1 MSSDTPAPKTRKEK
15 KKDQKTKGD
24 GKNGK
29 YSAKH
34 ARGLKMPSFMPA
46 LPEINTENK
55 PKKNF

>member
-1 MSSDTPAPKTRKEK
+1 MSSDAPAPKTRKEK

-34 ARGLKMPSFMPA
+34 ARGLIMPIVKIEK
-46 LPEINTENK
+46 LEGLEK
-55 PKKNF
+55 